1 MTFIHQLITDH
12 KIMISLTRVL
22 RFYFVKLNEENF
34 SFNYID
40 PTLNLNN
47 MKKKKTSNLA
57 NKTIFSLFFPFL
69 NFTDNERTL
78 KIRTREK
85 KRFSFKFLKLK
96 RNKERLLSGK

>member
-47 MKKKKTSNLA
+47 MKKKK
-57 NKTIFSLFFPFL
+57 
-69 NFTDNERTL
+69 
-78 KIRTREK
+78 
-85 KRFSFKFLKLK
+85 KRAI
-96 RNKERLLSGK
+96 